1 MRPTN
6 SQIALLG
13 IRVDDVS
20 LDEAVSIIDS
30 MIDSGVCHQVATA
43 NVDFLSKAV
52 NDQELR
58 EILNGC
64 ELVLPDGMPLVWA
77 SRLMGASLKERVT
90 GADLFP
96 RLLELSAR
104 KKRRI
109 FLLGATEE
117 RSLCTL
123 ERIRREYPEAEICGR
138 LAPPMAPLDLMAN
151 DEMLKAIEDAR
162 PDILMVAFGNPKQEK
177 WLAMHRHRLN
187 VPVCIG
193 VGASVDF
200 FSGQQSRAPLWM
212 QRSGMEWMYRLFS
225 EPRRLGPRYLDNALF
240 LLRYLSLQLF
250 ITSVQPSKS
259 SATKISMT
267 RLGQVLI
274 VRIAGDFTGPAVSEL
289 RKGIESELASGC
301 SLIVDLSASRAIRPD
316 AAGFLVGFTREMMV
330 RDAQVWLVGVQRGVR
345 NVLRSTFPAGHN
357 FRIAATVQDAMRALQ
372 LGGDDFGL
380 RPPATYTTPSTTWS
394 TFSLFAQ
401 SGFVGA
407 DRRSVPRGVRTFEHS
422 VPGRAEQREAAAVE

>member
-1 MRPTN
+1 MRPIN

-13 IRVDDVS
+13 IRIDDVS

-30 MIDSGVCHQVATA
+30 MIDAGGCHQVATA

-52 NDQELR
+52 DDRELR

-64 ELVLPDGMPLVWA
+64 ELVLADGMPLVWA
-77 SRLMGASLKERVT
+77 SRMMGASLKERVT

-138 LAPPMAPLDLMAN
+138 LAPPMASLDQMAN
-151 DEMLKAIEDAR
+151 GEMLKAIEEAR

-200 FSGQQSRAPLWM
+200 FSGEQARAPMWM
-212 QRSGMEWMYRLFS
+212 QRSGMEWLFRLFS
-225 EPRRLGPRYLDNALF
+225 EPRRLAPRYLDNILF
-240 LLRYLSLQLF
+240 LMRYLSLQLF
-250 ITSVQPSKS
+250 ITSVQPGKS
-259 SATKISMT
+259 PDVKLSMT

-289 RKGIESELASGC
+289 RQGIESQLASGC
-301 SLIVDLSASRAIRPD
+301 SLIVDLSASRSIRPD
-316 AAGFLVGFTREMMV
+316 AAGFLVGFTREMMG
-330 RDAQVWLVGVQRGVR
+330 RDAQVWLAGVQRSVR
-345 NVLRSTFPAGHN
+345 NVLRSTFPSGHN

-372 LGGDDFGL
+372 AAGDGFGL
-380 RPPATYTTPSTTWS
+380 RPPPTYTTPSETWS
-394 TFSLFAQ
+394 AFSLIAQ
-401 SGFVGA
+401 SRFEGA
-407 DRRSVPRGVRTFEHS
+407 DRRSSLRGIRTLQHS
-422 VPGRAEQREAAAVE
+422 APGRAERREAAAVE